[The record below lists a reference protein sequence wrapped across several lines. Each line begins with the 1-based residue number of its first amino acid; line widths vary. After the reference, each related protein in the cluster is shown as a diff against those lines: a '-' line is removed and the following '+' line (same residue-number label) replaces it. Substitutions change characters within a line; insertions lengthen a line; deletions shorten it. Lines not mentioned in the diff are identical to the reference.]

1 MNVLSSIL
9 VSLLLVSSVDKALD
23 KEIYILASGKA
34 VKAEVLEVNDSRVK
48 MRVHVAGGSLE
59 RWFRLEEFKP
69 HSAYVILR
77 SVANAEDPGAHLRLA
92 EFAANKSLIA
102 VARRELHL
110 ARKLSGKISL
120 GSNVQTMI
128 DRRAVDGLER
138 LFREALSKGQLDSAQ
153 KYLSAIL
160 IRHPSAKSAAE
171 REALVA
177 LLDKQRLAAKDARH
191 RAKAKRA
198 SARDEKR
205 RESLLRTPRAH
216 LAKGQ
221 AESRK
226 GLLGS
231 RHFAS
236 AHQHFTRAVRH
247 FESTIRSMEVLER
260 KKSSSDLLKRE
271 SRALRSEAQ
280 TGLANSLLN
289 SGSLC
294 LVRGKFTA
302 AMEHVNRILLIDP
315 KNSRALAMRARVE
328 IAANQWGYGYGSG
341 R

>member
-9 VSLLLVSSVDKALD
+9 ISVLLVSSVDK
-23 KEIYILASGKA
+23 ETYILSSGRA
-34 VKAEVLEVNDSRVK
+34 VKAEVLEVNDSRVR

-69 HSAYVILR
+69 QSAYVILR
-77 SVANAEDPGAHLRLA
+77 SVAKVKDPGAHLRLA
-92 EFAANKSLIA
+92 EFAASKSLIA
-102 VARRELHL
+102 VARRELQS
-110 ARKLSGKISL
+110 ARSLSGNALL

-128 DRRAVDGLER
+128 DRRAVDGLEH

-177 LLDKQRLAAKDARH
+177 LLDNQRFAAKDARH

-198 SARDEKR
+198 SAREEKR
-205 RESLLRTPRAH
+205 RASLLRTPRAH
-216 LAKGQ
+216 LAKGK

-247 FESTIRSMEVLER
+247 YESTIRSTETLER
-260 KKSSSDLLKRE
+260 KKSSSEILKRQ

-280 TGLANSLLN
+280 TALANSLLN

-294 LVRGKFTA
+294 LVRGKFTT
-302 AMEHVNRILLIDP
+302 AMEHVNRILLMDP
-315 KNSRALAMRARVE
+315 KNSRALSMRARIE